1 MAQRKLQGMSLYL
14 SENIRAEQAPFIEML
29 IVPYPTPHVHPPSQ
43 HIHFCTLAPPTA
55 EIDRTLKAVTTGVEV
70 FESTFDKL
78 GMSSNATQ
86 KDKLETDLKTQIKKL
101 QRMRDTIKA
110 WIGSSDIKDK
120 SALTD
125 SRKLIEAVSHDSRP
139 RGRQRVKG

>member
-1 MAQRKLQGMSLYL
+1 
-14 SENIRAEQAPFIEML
+14 
-29 IVPYPTPHVHPPSQ
+29 VT
-43 HIHFCTLAPPTA
+43 TA

-70 FESTFDKL
+70 FESTFEKL

-86 KDKLETDLKTQIKKL
+86 KDKLETDLKSQIKKL
-101 QRMRDTIKA
+101 QRMRDTIKN

-125 SRKLIEAVSHDSRP
+125 SRKLIEAVCLYADRRASTRTTLTRLANGEIQGIGERNEDEGILKRRINSSS
-139 RGRQRVKG
+139 

>member
-1 MAQRKLQGMSLYL
+1 
-14 SENIRAEQAPFIEML
+14 
-29 IVPYPTPHVHPPSQ
+29 
-43 HIHFCTLAPPTA
+43 
-55 EIDRTLKAVTTGVEV
+55 
-70 FESTFDKL
+70 
-78 GMSSNATQ
+78 MSSNATQ

-125 SRKLIEAVSHDSRP
+125 SRKLIEAVS
-139 RGRQRVKG
+139 

>member
-1 MAQRKLQGMSLYL
+1 LCR
-14 SENIRAEQAPFIEML
+14 
-29 IVPYPTPHVHPPSQ
+29 HPPFYQSCLSVLQ
-43 HIHFCTLAPPTA
+43 PTTTIRSTA
-55 EIDRTLKAVTTGVEV
+55 EIDRTLKAVTQGVEV
-70 FESTFDKL
+70 FESTFEKL

-110 WIGSSDIKDK
+110 WINSSDIKDK

-125 SRKLIEAVSHDSRP
+125 SRKLIEAVCHCPSHT
-139 RGRQRVKG
+139 RGVM

>member
-1 MAQRKLQGMSLYL
+1 MPHCRSSSPLP
-14 SENIRAEQAPFIEML
+14 R
-29 IVPYPTPHVHPPSQ
+29 HVHL
-43 HIHFCTLAPPTA
+43 HTTA
-55 EIDRTLKAVTTGVEV
+55 EIDRTLKAVTTGVET
-70 FESTFDKL
+70 FESTFEKL

-125 SRKLIEAVSHDSRP
+125 SRKLIEAVSFL
-139 RGRQRVKG
+139 

>member
-1 MAQRKLQGMSLYL
+1 
-14 SENIRAEQAPFIEML
+14 
-29 IVPYPTPHVHPPSQ
+29 
-43 HIHFCTLAPPTA
+43 
-55 EIDRTLKAVTTGVEV
+55 
-70 FESTFDKL
+70 
-78 GMSSNATQ
+78 MSSNATQ

-125 SRKLIEAVSHDSRP
+125 SRKLIEAVSFLCSTVRSTP
-139 RGRQRVKG
+139 RVSIGKLLMTANGTVQGT

>member
-1 MAQRKLQGMSLYL
+1 MPHCRSSSPLP
-14 SENIRAEQAPFIEML
+14 R
-29 IVPYPTPHVHPPSQ
+29 HVHLQ
-43 HIHFCTLAPPTA
+43 TTA
-55 EIDRTLKAVTTGVEV
+55 EIDRTLKAVTTGVET
-70 FESTFDKL
+70 FESTFEKL

-125 SRKLIEAVSHDSRP
+125 SRKLIEAVSFLCSTVRSTP
-139 RGRQRVKG
+139 RVSMGKLLMIANGTVQGT